1 MPIFKI
7 MLFTQNS
14 HPKASMKWI
23 KVDEN
28 KPKWT
33 KWTVVDRIDRYRL
46 KWIEWIE
53 FNLMYNEKVSPKA
66 KFK

>member
-1 MPIFKI
+1 
-7 MLFTQNS
+7 
-14 HPKASMKWI
+14 MKWI

-33 KWTVVDRIDRYRL
+33 KLTVVDRIDRYRL